1 MRRRVGFTLIELLVV
16 IAIIAIL
23 AAIIVPVFS
32 RAKDSAY
39 RHDDISAMN
48 TLRSAVQLYYVD
60 NGAYPPA
67 LLGYVSYYLTGPNA
81 GNPIPADKINSY
93 LYKSRVGSLSTFQP
107 AYNRYNPMDVTS
119 AFYPNQDPRAIGTA
133 PIGDFNGDGLID
145 GADDI
150 DGTRQAY
157 GPLDGFVLPGG
168 GVTKDPLL
176 AAQFYRVSGYDVTD
190 VPMPG
195 GGHLTELRYTLFW
208 TKFALQQNGDLF
220 DDPRQMG
227 YANPPSETVI
237 TWNTHFRSWE
247 GGTPKNGNRDII
259 LFVGGSAKAFS
270 SRDVHDRS
278 WRVTP

>member
-23 AAIIVPVFS
+23 AAIIVPVFG

-39 RHDDISAMN
+39 RHEDISSMN

-60 NGAYPPA
+60 HGAYPPA
-67 LLGYVSYYLTGPNA
+67 LLGYVSYYMTGPNA
-81 GNPIPADKINSY
+81 GNPIPANQINSY
-93 LYKSRVGSLSTFQP
+93 LYKSRVGSLSTFKP
-107 AYNRYNPMDVTS
+107 AYNRYNSLEITIAV
-119 AFYPNQDPRAIGTA
+119 YPNQDSRKPGTA

-145 GADDI
+145 GADDHE
-150 DGTRQAY
+150 DARQAY

-168 GVTKDPLL
+168 GVTGDPLV

-190 VPMPG
+190 VPLLDG
-195 GGHLTELRYTLFW
+195 GIRIELRYTLFW
-208 TKFALQQNGDLF
+208 TKFALQQNGDLV

-227 YANPPSETVI
+227 YANPPDDTVI
-237 TWNTHFRSWE
+237 TWNTYFRSWE
-247 GGTPKNGNRDII
+247 GGTPKNGNRDIM
-259 LFVGGSAKAFS
+259 LFVGGSAKSFS